1 MATVADLERLRA
13 LTDRLSPI
21 AQRGQGELIRAQ
33 EWNTLIGAVVEI
45 ARVVLAEDHQASP
58 APHEHPDQVTDG
70 WLEPKLRAL
79 IERGPLS
86 DPAAI
91 TRLQSLEQRVERL
104 SSRVE
109 ELAGHIGNVRDRVT
123 EVTSRDLI
131 RQADVTNVRRVVEGL
146 DDSRESVREL
156 RESLRSI
163 QKDVTTAVSI
173 GQQFIID
180 GEPLDVRS
188 LLGRINGLE
197 EFRERLRAPNGELFD
212 AKGFENRLTE
222 FTNTLVTQQQLDTAL
237 GAVRRRVSP
246 EELAAL
252 ENNLRTD
259 LTEQVNSSL
268 GSLGNE
274 IRAETNARF
283 SQVDELVS
291 RAVSDALPNLTT
303 SILNTVRPEVSA
315 TVENGVRQ
323 SQARFDRQLSELS
336 AGLSADYNQKISEL
350 RLGVEVAVRT
360 EFANQLPAVTVPI
373 QTRVDTLARLVEPMA
388 VRLDAAEATITK
400 AATRVEEVRR
410 ELLERDAAV
419 RSELLVEI
427 DKRDADRGRALDAR
441 FAQFD
446 QATDRKLADALTDI
460 RRDIVEDVRR
470 VASDT
475 AKTEVNL
482 ATTRLRGEFV
492 TISRDSVSDL
502 VKTEITA
509 LQPTL
514 TRNVALELNRLR

>member
-1 MATVADLERLRA
+1 

-45 ARVVLAEDHQASP
+45 ARVVLAEDRQTSP

-109 ELAGHIGNVRDRVT
+109 EIAGHISNVRDRVT
-123 EVTSRDLI
+123 EVASHDLI
-131 RQADVTNVRRVVEGL
+131 RQADITNVRRVVEGL

-173 GQQFIID
+173 GQRFIVD
-180 GEPLDVRS
+180 GEPIDVQG
-188 LLGRINGLE
+188 LLGRIDGLE

-222 FTNTLVTQQQLDTAL
+222 LTNTLVTQQQLDTAL
-237 GAVRRRVSP
+237 GAVRRKISP

-252 ENNLRTD
+252 ENSLRTN

-268 GSLGNE
+268 TNLGNE

-283 SQVDELVS
+283 SQVDGLVS
-291 RAVSDALPNLTT
+291 RAVSDALPNLTA
-303 SILNTVRPEVSA
+303 SLLNTIRPEVNA
-315 TVENGVRQ
+315 AVENGVRQ

-336 AGLSADYNQKISEL
+336 AGLSVDYNQKISDV

-360 EFANQLPAVTVPI
+360 EFANQLPAVITPI

-388 VRLDAAEATITK
+388 VRLDAAEANVAKTT
-400 AATRVEEVRR
+400 TRVEEVRR
-410 ELLERDAAV
+410 ELLERDVAV
-419 RSELLVEI
+419 RNDLLLEI
-427 DKRDADRGRALDAR
+427 DKRDTNRGLDIATR

-446 QATDRKLADALTDI
+446 QVVDRKLATALTDV

-492 TISRDSVSDL
+492 TISRDSVADL
-502 VKTEITA
+502 VKTELTA

-514 TRNVALELNRLR
+514 TRNVAIELNRLR